1 MNCSTSTLPTNK
13 QLIDVGLLIVIS
25 FTLGC
30 VTVNPQTVTHM
41 PDFRLCEF
49 LGPGWIST
57 VNERKAIYD
66 ELSKRGVECRGSYP
80 VASRSTKQE
89 DQKLPERTNVEEKST
104 CTGFFVSTYG
114 YMLTN
119 KHVIDNC
126 QKLFVKTING
136 SFVARPV
143 TSDSVND
150 LAIIKVSIE
159 EPVNASFFRV
169 GSNVRIGDDVTTIGF
184 PFGELLGTSI
194 KASEGTV
201 SALNGISN
209 DTSKM
214 QITAPIQ
221 PGNSGGPLLD
231 SSGNVVG
238 VISAKLN
245 EIATAMITGSL
256 PQNVNF
262 AVKTSTALTFMDVAD
277 IKYQTQESR
286 KKLDRADIIE
296 AAKKYTA
303 LVECN

>member
-1 MNCSTSTLPTNK
+1 MNRSIITLLINK
-13 QLIDVGLLIVIS
+13 QLIAVSLLIVMFFS
-25 FTLGC
+25 LGC

-66 ELSKRGVECRGSYP
+66 ELRKRGVECRGDYP
-80 VASRSTKQE
+80 VASRNAKQE
-89 DQKLPERTNVEEKST
+89 DQILPERTNVEEKST
-104 CTGFFVSTYG
+104 GTGFFVSTNG

-119 KHVIDNC
+119 QHVIDNC

-169 GSNVRIGDDVTTIGF
+169 GSNVRIGDDVTTVGF
-184 PFGELLGTSI
+184 PFGELLGASI